1 MKNIAACAY
10 STGARGSLY
19 LALASTLWLSACQ
32 VLPPKAVV
40 DFAAPPASPPVTAA
54 NATPPRPASGSLF
67 QLASYRPAFEDSR
80 ARALGDIV
88 TIQIVE
94 ALAASQVSKST
105 VNRNTSASNAITP
118 PLPGIIG
125 VDMKNL
131 DMSVKTDNDFSGKG
145 GTEAANTFTGSISAT
160 VIEVL
165 NNGNL
170 VVAGEKQI
178 GVNQNVDVMRF
189 TGTVN
194 PRLLQP
200 NNIISSTQVAN
211 VRVESKGRGAQGEAQ
226 TVGWL
231 SRFFLSFNPF

>member
-1 MKNIAACAY
+1 MY
-10 STGARGSLY
+10 VVSTGT
-19 LALASTLWLSACQ
+19 LALGGCGGI
-32 VLPPKAVV
+32 PPRAVV
-40 DFAAPPASPPVTAA
+40 DFATPPAAVTAEA
-54 NATPPRPASGSLF
+54 AAAAAPRPNAGSLF
-67 QLASYRPAFEDSR
+67 QQSSYRPAFEDSR

-94 ALAASQVSKST
+94 SLSASQVTKST
-105 VNRNTSASNAITP
+105 VNRNSSINQTITP
-118 PLPGIIG
+118 PLPNLIG
-125 VDMKNL
+125 VDLKNL
-131 DMSVKTDNDFSGKG
+131 EMDAKSNNDFSGKG
-145 GTEAANTFTGSISAT
+145 GTEAANTFTGSISTT

-165 NNGNL
+165 PNGNL

-194 PRLLQP
+194 PRMLQP

-211 VRVESKGRGAQGEAQ
+211 VRVESRGRGAQGEAQ